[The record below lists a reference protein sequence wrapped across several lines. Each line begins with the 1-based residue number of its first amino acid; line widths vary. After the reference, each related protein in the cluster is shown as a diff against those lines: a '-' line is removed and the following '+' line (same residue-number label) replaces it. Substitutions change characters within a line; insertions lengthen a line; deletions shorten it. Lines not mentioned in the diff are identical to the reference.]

1 MAEFD
6 SVIKSRSHY
15 TPVAKAPISPGPASL
30 VNAVTALADTLATAT
45 SPQHIYDAAL
55 QGIRDAIGVER
66 ASVLLFDEDGVMR
79 FKAWLGLS
87 HAYRAAVE
95 GHTPWTLLQPA
106 PSPIVVPDV
115 QKDATLAAFREVFAR
130 ENIRALSFVPLLS
143 SGKTIGKF
151 MLYWAEPRAA
161 TPEMLDAALT
171 IGALVGLA
179 VHRAR
184 QNTESLEHQRRM
196 EVALQ
201 HEAETRERLTRL
213 AEGAQRLQISLD
225 GASVVAEVLALA
237 QQTITADGYAVWRRD
252 GDVWRVV
259 GSAGLDERFTAV
271 ELADDEK
278 FRFSEPFV
286 ATDVAQH
293 PLLRDR
299 REAYAAAGLQSL
311 VSVSLQILGRPSGAI
326 VYYYRRRRAPS
337 ELELRVAQALG
348 HLCATAISS
357 AELYAHQQ
365 RQQEVA
371 VRGAERSAFLAE
383 ASARL
388 TSLDYEQNLE
398 GIANLVVPRFADW
411 CVIDLL
417 DAGELRRIAV
427 AHVDPEK
434 VEFARDLHRRYPP
447 RRDAAQGPWRVV
459 TTGTP
464 ELHEHIDN
472 AAMDRGAFDAEHLQ
486 MLREVGLRSVM
497 LVPLGRGA
505 DGFGVLTFVIA
516 GSDRQY
522 DRTDLEFAQELARRA
537 SYAIENARLYR
548 QAQDANRA
556 KDEFLAA
563 LSHEL
568 RTPLNA
574 ILGWASILRARPDG
588 AMERGLDVIYRNAK
602 VQTQLVEDLLDAS
615 RIVSG
620 RMSIDLRDTP
630 LRPIVE
636 AAIESIVPQAAEKEI
651 ELVTTLP
658 GHGLMIRG
666 DSARL
671 QQVFW
676 NVLSNA
682 VKFTPR
688 AGRVTVTVETTAS
701 EVMLHITDTGAGIR
715 PEMLPS
721 IFDRFRQAD
730 ASSTRLY
737 RGLGLGLTLSR
748 QLTEIHGGR
757 IAAISPGPSLGA
769 TFTIALPLVDR
780 AAARPAR
787 LATHAAPTALNGLRI
802 LAVDDD
808 PDSLDVLTSILRLH
822 HAVVFAA
829 TSAVEAL
836 ETLRRER
843 PDVVISD
850 IAMPEHDGYWLMHQ
864 IRRLIEEGAPAVR
877 CVALTAFANAAARE
891 RALAAG
897 FSAHLSKPFDPDEL
911 VGVLRPLLT

>member
-1 MAEFD
+1 M
-6 SVIKSRSHY
+6 
-15 TPVAKAPISPGPASL
+15 TPEPTSL
-30 VNAVTALADTLATAT
+30 VSAVTALADALASAATA
-45 SPQHIYDAAL
+45 QHICEAAL
-55 QGIRDAIGVER
+55 KSVRDAIGVER
-66 ASVLLFDEDGVMR
+66 ASVLLFDDDGVMR
-79 FKAWLGLS
+79 FKAWLGVS
-87 HAYRAAVE
+87 DAYRAAVE
-95 GHTPWTLLQPA
+95 GHTPWTLGEPA

-115 QKDATLAAFREVFAR
+115 QKDATLTAYHDVLAR
-130 ENIRALSFVPLLS
+130 ENIRALTFVPLVS
-143 SGKTIGKF
+143 RGKTIGKF
-151 MLYWAEPRAA
+151 MLYWAHPHAA
-161 TPEMLDAALT
+161 PPEILDAALT

-179 VHRAR
+179 VDRGR
-184 QNTESLEHQRRM
+184 QNTETSEQQRLM
-196 EVALQ
+196 EAALRQ
-201 HEAETRERLTRL
+201 EADTRERLTRL
-213 AEGAQRLQISLD
+213 VEAAQRLQTSLD
-225 GASVVAEVLALA
+225 GASVVTEVLALA
-237 QQTITADGYAVWRRD
+237 RQTIAADGHAVWRRD
-252 GDVWRVV
+252 GAVWRIVA
-259 GSAGLDERFTAV
+259 SHGLDERFAAV
-271 ELADDEK
+271 EIPADDTLK
-278 FRFSEPFV
+278 FREPFV
-286 ATDVAQH
+286 ATDVQAH
-293 PLLRDR
+293 TILEARW
-299 REAYAAAGLQSL
+299 EAYAAAGIHSL
-311 VSVSLQILGRPSGAI
+311 ISVPLQIVGRPDGAI
-326 VYYYRRRRAPS
+326 VYYYRRRREPS
-337 ELELRVAQALG
+337 DLELRVAQALG
-348 HLCATAISS
+348 QLCAAAIST
-357 AELYAHQQ
+357 AELHAQQQ
-365 RQQEVA
+365 RQQVLA
-371 VRGAERSAFLAE
+371 VRGADRSAFLAE

-388 TSLDYEQNLE
+388 SSLDYEHNLE
-398 GIANLVVPRFADW
+398 VIANLIVPRFADW

-417 DAGELRRIAV
+417 ESGELRRLAV
-427 AHVDPEK
+427 AHVDPDK
-434 VEFARDLHRRYPP
+434 VEFARELHRRYPP
-447 RRDAAQGPWRVV
+447 RRDDATGLWRVV
-459 TTGTP
+459 TTGIP
-464 ELHEHIDN
+464 ELYERIDDTV
-472 AAMDRGAFDAEHLQ
+472 MHQKAFDNEHMQ
-486 MLREVGLRSVM
+486 MLRAVGLKSAM

-505 DGFGVLTFVIA
+505 DVFGVLSFVIA
-516 GSDRQY
+516 GSDHYY
-522 DRTDLEFAQELARRA
+522 DRSDLDFAQELAHRA

-574 ILGWASILRARPDG
+574 ILGWASILRARPAV

-651 ELVTTLP
+651 EFSTVLP
-658 GHGLMIRG
+658 APELLIRG

-688 AGRVTVTVETTAS
+688 AGRVSVTAETTSS
-701 EVMLHITDTGAGIR
+701 EVILQITDTGAGISS
-715 PEMLPS
+715 EALPF

-730 ASSTRLY
+730 ASSTRRY

-748 QLTEIHGGR
+748 QLTEMHGGR
-757 IAAISPGPSLGA
+757 IAAISPGPGLGA
-769 TFTIALPLVDR
+769 TFTVALPLVDR
-780 AAARPAR
+780 TVARPAR
-787 LATHAAPTALNGLRI
+787 LTAHAAPVALAGLRI

-822 HAVVFAA
+822 QAIVYGA

-836 ETLRRER
+836 ELLRKER

-864 IRRLIEEGAPAVR
+864 IRRAIEDGAPAVR

-911 VGVLRPLLT
+911 VGVIRPRLH